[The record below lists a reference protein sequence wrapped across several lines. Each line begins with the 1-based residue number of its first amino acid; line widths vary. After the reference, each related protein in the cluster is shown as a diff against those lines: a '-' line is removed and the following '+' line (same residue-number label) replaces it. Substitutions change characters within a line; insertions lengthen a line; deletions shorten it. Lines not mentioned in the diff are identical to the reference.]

1 MSGRIIEF
9 LRNKGNFISGEEISK
24 SLGITRAGIWKKV
37 EALRQKGYLIEAV
50 PSKGYKLLNS
60 PDIPTKEE
68 IQAVFKG
75 DIIGR
80 EVMFYEKT
88 TSTNDKVMEIGAD
101 GLDGTV
107 VISDAQKQGRGR
119 LGRDW
124 ISPPGANLY
133 FTVLLKPLF
142 SPKEASIFT
151 LMAAVAVVSAIRE
164 YAGLNAVIKWPNDIL
179 IRNKKVG
186 GILTEMKS
194 DMDRI
199 NFIAIGIGVNVNMSL
214 SMLPTGMKSIATSLK
229 KEKGKSVN
237 RVELLG
243 EILRNLEYWYK
254 KVLAGKKK
262 VLLGKW
268 LYFDSTVGNKIK
280 IKTQGGIIS
289 GIAEGI
295 SDEGGLNIRLSSG
308 RIETVSAGEV
318 TILKDSSQGSGVR
331 NQSQVSDN

>member
-1 MSGRIIEF
+1 
-9 LRNKGNFISGEEISK
+9 
-24 SLGITRAGIWKKV
+24 
-37 EALRQKGYLIEAV
+37 
-50 PSKGYKLLNS
+50 
-60 PDIPTKEE
+60 
-68 IQAVFKG
+68 
-75 DIIGR
+75 
-80 EVMFYEKT
+80 
-88 TSTNDKVMEIGAD
+88 
-101 GLDGTV
+101 
-107 VISDAQKQGRGR
+107 
-119 LGRDW
+119 
-124 ISPPGANLY
+124 
-133 FTVLLKPLF
+133 
-142 SPKEASIFT
+142 
-151 LMAAVAVVSAIRE
+151 
-164 YAGLNAVIKWPNDIL
+164 
-179 IRNKKVG
+179 
-186 GILTEMKS
+186 
-194 DMDRI
+194 MDRI

-280 IKTQGGIIS
+280 VKTQGGIIS